1 VTMSDS
7 FDYLFKF
14 VIIGDTSAGK
24 SCLLRYFLERKFKKD
39 MAHTIGVEFGS
50 KVVDVAGKRVKLQMW
65 DTAGQERFRSVTR
78 SYYRGA
84 AGCLLVYD
92 VTNRDSYESLANW
105 LRDAKSLARPDITV
119 VVVGNKCDK
128 KNEREVTLL
137 EASRFAQEHDLL
149 FMETSALT
157 GECVDEVFL
166 KCTSSIVSKIERGLI
181 EPDSLLRQD
190 TKTVDTPKDSRT
202 CVC

>member
-1 VTMSDS
+1 MTES

-14 VIIGDTSAGK
+14 VIIGDTNAGK
-24 SCLLRYFLERKFKKD
+24 SCLLRYFLEKKFKKGSS
-39 MAHTIGVEFGS
+39 HTIGVEFGS
-50 KVVDVAGKRVKLQMW
+50 KVVGVAGKRVKLQIW

-92 VTNRDSYESLANW
+92 ITSRETYENLTSW
-105 LRDAKSLARPDITV
+105 LRDAKNLARPDITV
-119 VVVGNKCDK
+119 VVVGNKCDR

-137 EASRFAQEHDLL
+137 EASRFAQENDLL

-166 KCTSSIVSKIERGLI
+166 KCTSSIVSKIEGGLI
-181 EPDSLLRQD
+181 DPDSLLHQD
-190 TKTVDTPKDSRT
+190 RKMSDTTKHDRT